1 VFRCVLGS
9 EGCVLVPRFSSTPVA
24 TWTWPIW
31 VVSRRRVL
39 EVVFILLESSSP
51 WRRNFIS
58 SHSLPPSL
66 VHRIGP
72 SKYHSHATCIT
83 LYPLACIQKGIDHLD
98 VIPRMCASLTVGF
111 ITDSRTLNASKF
123 LTPLTSFV
131 ICEAIIPD
139 RWPIVTVISRT
150 PID

>member
-1 VFRCVLGS
+1 VDLANLGS
-9 EGCVLVPRFSSTPVA
+9 ESETCVGSRVHLVG
-24 TWTWPIW
+24 
-31 VVSRRRVL
+31 
-39 EVVFILLESSSP
+39 VFISFEKKFYRLS
-51 WRRNFIS
+51 FT
-58 SHSLPPSL
+58 PPSL

-98 VIPRMCASLTVGF
+98 VIPRMCVSLTVGF